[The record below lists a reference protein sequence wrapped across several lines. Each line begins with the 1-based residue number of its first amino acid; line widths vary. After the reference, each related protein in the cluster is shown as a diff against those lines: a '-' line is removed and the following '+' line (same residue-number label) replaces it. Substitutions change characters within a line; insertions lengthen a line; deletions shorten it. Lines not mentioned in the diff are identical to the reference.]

1 MGNKLSIKLHI
12 ANRIYPMKIER
23 ESEEYIRNAVKQ
35 IEGRLKFYEENYAI
49 KDKQDLLAMCLIEY
63 ASKFES
69 VYNKNV
75 VEDDG
80 FTEKSNPASVSII
93 FLLSE
98 PDAST
103 RSSLGIMIEGISTCL
118 LLKFLRGI
126 NQIHKFCSCFRFIS
140 ENAKHSTCDSA

>member
-1 MGNKLSIKLHI
+1 MGDKLSIKLHI

-69 VYNKNV
+69 VNNKKV

-80 FTEKSNPASVSII
+80 LTEK
-93 FLLSE
+93 LTE
-98 PDAST
+98 
-103 RSSLGIMIEGISTCL
+103 IEAIY
-118 LLKFLRGI
+118 K
-126 NQIHKFCSCFRFIS
+126 
-140 ENAKHSTCDSA
+140 

>member
-1 MGNKLSIKLHI
+1 MGDKLSIKLHI

-69 VYNKNV
+69 VNNKNV
-75 VEDDG
+75 VETDV
-80 FTEKSNPASVSII
+80 FTEKLTEIEAI
-93 FLLSE
+93 LS
-98 PDAST
+98 SK
-103 RSSLGIMIEGISTCL
+103 I
-118 LLKFLRGI
+118 
-126 NQIHKFCSCFRFIS
+126 
-140 ENAKHSTCDSA
+140 